1 MAKLLLDGTGLTV
14 EALAAAARGTGGV
27 TLAESGLAKMRETRA
42 LIDHAIE
49 NRIPVYGVTTGLGAR
64 STEALDAE
72 TLAGFSLQ
80 TVRGRAHAVGE
91 PMPRDTVR
99 ALMLARLNTLLTGY
113 SGARPEVAE
122 YLAAV
127 LDANLVPVAGGLGSI
142 GGGDLVLNATVA
154 LALIGEGKMTNA
166 DGQKGPSADML
177 RAAGIEPLQLAPRDG
192 LALANHTGFSAGE
205 GALAL
210 DGALTGF
217 AAAQAAAC
225 LTMEG
230 FRANLSP
237 LDPRA
242 GGTNQ
247 LIKDGAPLI
256 ENAADALAALAQ
268 QSTDDW
274 FREPSGRDG
283 YGEPPAVPP
292 EISDPERAEIL
303 SLLGPTPVEVDFLIR
318 QSGLPARAV
327 AAILLEIDL
336 SGKLRREPGQK
347 VALIP
352 PEET

>member
-127 LDANLVPVAGGLGSI
+127 LDANLVPVSY
-142 GGGDLVLNATVA
+142 T
-154 LALIGEGKMTNA
+154 
-166 DGQKGPSADML
+166 
-177 RAAGIEPLQLAPRDG
+177 
-192 LALANHTGFSAGE
+192 H
-205 GALAL
+205 
-210 DGALTGF
+210 LT
-217 AAAQAAAC
+217 
-225 LTMEG
+225 L
-230 FRANLSP
+230 
-237 LDPRA
+237 
-242 GGTNQ
+242 
-247 LIKDGAPLI
+247 
-256 ENAADALAALAQ
+256 
-268 QSTDDW
+268 
-274 FREPSGRDG
+274 
-283 YGEPPAVPP
+283 
-292 EISDPERAEIL
+292 
-303 SLLGPTPVEVDFLIR
+303 PTKRIV
-318 QSGLPARAV
+318 
-327 AAILLEIDL
+327 
-336 SGKLRREPGQK
+336 
-347 VALIP
+347 
-352 PEET
+352 